1 MVPEFETQYV
11 SALAILFSSL
21 DEEKENG
28 GKEEVKLLI
37 RKELKKRKAEL
48 TKSNQ
53 EQVDFEDTNWP
64 LNIVDDMLEIRS
76 ILQAKLV
83 KYEHGLAKT
92 NAKLAKLEEKVSE
105 LKKD

>member
-1 MVPEFETQYV
+1 MVPKFETQYV
-11 SALAILFSSL
+11 SALATLFSSL

-48 TKSNQ
+48 TKSDQ
-53 EQVDFEDTNWP
+53 EQVDEDTNWP

-92 NAKLAKLEEKVSE
+92 KTKLAKLEEKVSE